1 MKQNKFSFQTLVFLF
16 TMVFFL
22 SGYAQQNPL
31 TGTVTSSDGMPIPG
45 VNIIQK
51 GTSNGVV
58 TDFDG
63 IYSIV
68 LREDA
73 EQVLVFSFVG
83 FESKEE
89 AVNNRSSINVT
100 LSNGGTLDE
109 IVVIGYGTQK
119 RRDITGAISSISA
132 EDFPDAPPVA
142 PEQILQGKVTGVNIV
157 QNSGQPGAASSVQI
171 RGISS
176 ISAGNNPLY
185 VVDGVP
191 LQFGSAN
198 NTVALG
204 GQGGTSAFSS
214 EVSNPLNIINPAD
227 IQSIDVLKDAS
238 ATAIYGSRGA
248 NGVIMI
254 TTKNK
259 EGLGET
265 FSYDNYFG
273 VSNVRETLPFL
284 SAQQYR
290 EYAESINEP
299 YPDLGANTN
308 WQDEIFRTAF
318 TQNHNLSF
326 SGGSSTTKF
335 RASFGYTSQ
344 EGVILSNVLEKYT
357 GRLNGTHRALDGR
370 LRVGV
375 NMTYANLNDDKVAI
389 SSNINNEGGNILKDA
404 LRWAPTLPVY
414 NADGSFYQVGEL
426 RINPV
431 SWVDVEDLNKTNYFI
446 GNTDV
451 KFDIID
457 DLTLGLNLG
466 YSNESV
472 DRYTLAPETH
482 PSAEAEG
489 GRASISKFKNTTA
502 LIETTLNYDKQ
513 INEDNYLNML
523 VGYSFQRF
531 ENENTFTQANQ
542 FVSTATKW
550 DLIQSGTTLANTSF
564 REANRLASYYGRL
577 NYKLMDKFLLTLTLR
592 RDGSSRFGGNN
603 QWGTFPSGA
612 FAYNISN
619 EEFMQGSKISNLK
632 FRIGYGITGNQEI
645 PNNLYREQLSINGSS
660 VYVLGGQA
668 IPSVLPT
675 NYANP
680 DLQWEETSQ
689 LNVGFDYG
697 LFDQRLT
704 GSIDYY
710 QKKTDNL
717 LLNFSTA
724 APSVVTSQWA
734 NVGEVENKGF
744 EFGITGDIIQTDNF
758 SWTSNLNFSLN
769 ENKVTSLSNENFQR
783 DEIRNVDGS
792 GVVGFQA
799 GIQIIRPGLPI
810 GSFYGR
816 KYTGLDSD
824 GLETFLDEDNDG
836 QADLLVIGDANPDL
850 VYGFNNNFSY
860 KRFDASINIRGVLGN
875 DIYNNTAAEFS
886 YPVSAPGLNVLESA
900 LTNGI
905 SRDEQAEFSSRW
917 LEDGSYLRLD
927 NLSLGYTFNT
937 ENLSLLKK
945 ARIYVTGKNLLLL
958 TDYTGYDPEVNTR
971 AVGVDYLA
979 YPRPT
984 TYLIGGSVTF

>member
-1 MKQNKFSFQTLVFLF
+1 MKQNKFSFQTMVFLF

-22 SGYAQQNPL
+22 NSYAQQSPV

-68 LREDA
+68 LEEDS
-73 EQVLVFSFVG
+73 EQVLVYSFIG
-83 FESKEE
+83 FQSKEE
-89 AVNNRSSINVT
+89 TVNNRSTIDVT
-100 LSNGGTLDE
+100 LNDGGSLDE
-109 IVVIGYGTQK
+109 VVVIGYGTQK
-119 RRDITGAISSISA
+119 RRDITGAISSISSD
-132 EDFPDAPPVA
+132 DFPDAPPVA

-157 QNSGQPGAASSVQI
+157 QNSGQPGAASTVQI
-171 RGISS
+171 RGVSS

-198 NTVALG
+198 NSVALG

-259 EGLGET
+259 EGMGET
-265 FSYDNYFG
+265 FSYDTYFG

-299 YPDLGANTN
+299 YPDLGADTN

-326 SGGSSTTKF
+326 SGGSATTKF
-335 RASFGYTSQ
+335 RASFGYTTQ

-370 LRVGV
+370 LRIGV
-375 NMTYANLNDDKVAI
+375 NMTYAHLDDDKVAI

-404 LRWAPTLPVY
+404 LRWSPTLPVY
-414 NADGSFYQVGEL
+414 NEDGSFYQVGEL

-451 KFDIID
+451 KFDIIE
-457 DLTLGLNLG
+457 DLTFGLNLG

-489 GRASISKFKNTTA
+489 GRASISKFLNTTA

-513 INEDNYLNML
+513 INDDNYLNML

-550 DLIQSGTTLANTSF
+550 NLIQSGTTLANTSF
-564 REANRLASYYGRL
+564 KEANRLASYYGRL

-603 QWGTFPSGA
+603 KWGTFPSGA

-619 EEFMQGSKISNLK
+619 EEFMSDSKISNLK
-632 FRIGYGITGNQEI
+632 FRVGYGVTGNQEI

-689 LNVGFDYG
+689 LNIGIDYG

-704 GSIDYY
+704 GSLDYY

-734 NVGEVENKGF
+734 NVGAVDNKGF
-744 EFGITGDIIQTDNF
+744 EFGITGDIIETEDF
-758 SWTSNLNFSLN
+758 SWTSNLNFSMN
-769 ENKVTSLSNENFQR
+769 ENEVTSLSNENFQR
-783 DEIRNVDGS
+783 DQIRTVDGS
-792 GVVGFQA
+792 GVVGFQT

-810 GSFYGR
+810 GTFYGR
-816 KYTGLDSD
+816 KFTGLDGE
-824 GLETFLDEDNDG
+824 GLETFLDEDSDG
-836 QADLLVIGDANPDL
+836 AADLVVIGDANPDV
-850 VYGFNNNFSY
+850 VYGFNNNFRF
-860 KRFDASINIRGVLGN
+860 KRFDASVNIRGVLGN

-900 LTNGI
+900 LTNGT

-937 ENLSLLKK
+937 ENISLLKK
-945 ARIYVTGKNLLLL
+945 ARIYITGKNLLLV